1 MQVILKKNT
10 LATHAMEL
18 IPKTFQDKEIFGFK
32 VEKTTKINEIRS
44 VAYLLAHKR
53 TGAQFI
59 HLYNEDPENLISINF
74 PTPSKNSTGVAHI
87 LEHCVL
93 AGSKKFPVR
102 EPFFEMIK
110 MSMATFI
117 NAMTDID
124 NTLYP
129 VASNIP
135 KDLFNLAEVYFDA
148 VFNPLLTK
156 ETFAR
161 EGHHLRFKTNN
172 SNVSQ
177 LSLSGIVYNE
187 MKGVFSN
194 PDSRLG
200 RSISKHLLPDTIYAQ
215 ESGGDPLEIP
225 NLTYED

>member
-1 MQVILKKNT
+1 MLQVILKKNT

-18 IPKTFQDKEIFGFK
+18 IPKTLQDKEIFGFK
-32 VEKTTKINEIRS
+32 VETTTKINEIRS
-44 VAYLLAHKR
+44 VAYLLTHKR
-53 TGAQFI
+53 TGAKFI
-59 HLYNEDPENLISINF
+59 HLHNEDPENLISINF

-124 NTLYP
+124 KTLYP

-148 VFNPLLTK
+148 VFNP
-156 ETFAR
+156 
-161 EGHHLRFKTNN
+161 
-172 SNVSQ
+172 
-177 LSLSGIVYNE
+177 
-187 MKGVFSN
+187 
-194 PDSRLG
+194 
-200 RSISKHLLPDTIYAQ
+200 
-215 ESGGDPLEIP
+215 
-225 NLTYED
+225 